1 MSPRR
6 PKQRKKRPRTRI
18 ASAQIRVRNFLDLFS
33 QNDNVLILINPDPD
47 SMASALAVKR
57 LFWTHVQKALIAYI
71 GEIQRLENQAMME
84 LLKIPMV
91 RINQVDLDFFN
102 RYILVDS
109 QPHHYEALERFQFD
123 AIIDHHPLLQEWEAD
138 YVDIRPEYGATAT
151 IMVEYLRGAGVKPS
165 MKLATALLY
174 AIKTDTANF
183 ERDATEEDVK
193 QFRYLFR
200 YANLNLLRK
209 IEWSELRISDLR
221 YFSLALQSMIISKKG
236 ICAHL
241 GEVETP
247 DICVQIAEFF
257 MRVHGMGW
265 SFVSGTYRGK
275 LIIIIRSDG
284 LRKDAGGLARRVF
297 GALGHAGGHRA
308 AARAEIP
315 LDMLREKGIE
325 NQDAELQRFVR
336 TSLEL

>member
-1 MSPRR
+1 MKS
-6 PKQRKKRPRTRI
+6 QRTGHGKKRAWRGT
-18 ASAQIRVRNFLDLFS
+18 SAQVRVQTFLDLFNP
-33 QNDNVLILINPDPD
+33 NDNVLILINPDPD

-57 LFWTHVQKALIAYI
+57 LFWKEVQRALIAYI

-91 RINQVDLDFFN
+91 RINQVDLSYFN
-102 RYILVDS
+102 RHVLVDS
-109 QPHHYEALERFQFD
+109 QPHHSDALGRFSYD
-123 AIIDHHPLLQEWEAD
+123 AIIDHHPVHQQWEAG

-151 IMVEYLRGAGVKPS
+151 ILVEYLRGAGVKPS

-193 QFRYLFR
+193 QFRYIFK

-221 YFSLALQSMIISKKG
+221 YFSMALQRMVASKKG
-236 ICAHL
+236 IYAHL

-265 SFVSGTYRGK
+265 SFVSGIYRGK
-275 LIIIIRSDG
+275 VVIIIRSDG
-284 LRKDAGGLARRVF
+284 LRKDAGGLARRAF
-297 GALGHAGGHRA
+297 GSLGHAGGHRGS
-308 AARAEIP
+308 ARAEISLQTLKDRGVEP
-315 LDMLREKGIE
+315 
-325 NQDAELQRFVR
+325 QDAELQRFVR
-336 TSLEL
+336 KCLDL